1 MRNRF
6 KLLMVS
12 LFVSTGL
19 LMGSTAIA
27 ASAKKPRML
36 KPCAQ
41 CHEVKTNQIRGRLKA
56 KSKKAKTMQ
65 IFVGKG
71 TWTVNFNN
79 STKVD
84 GAKAITKI
92 KKNKEVLV
100 DFVKQ
105 GNTYVATSVVAKQP
119 ASIPPKWILDVKGMK
134 KLLKK
139 SPAQGNYALY
149 DARPGKLFPAGHLKG
164 AISNYD
170 GKFAKNV
177 GKLPKDK
184 DKLVVFYCGGP
195 T

>member
-1 MRNRF
+1 MRRRF

-12 LFVSTGL
+12 LFVSSGL
-19 LMGSTAIA
+19 LMGSTAI

-36 KPCAQ
+36 KPCSQ
-41 CHEVKTNQIRGRLKA
+41 CHEVEANQIRGRLTA
-56 KSKKAKTMQ
+56 KSRKAKTMQ

-71 TWTVNFNN
+71 TWTVNFND
-79 STKVD
+79 STELD

-105 GNTYVATSVVAKQP
+105 GNTYVASSVVVKQP
-119 ASIPPKWILDVKGMK
+119 ATIPPKWILDVAGMK

-139 SPAQGNYALY
+139 SPDEGNYSLY
-149 DARPGKLFPAGHLKG
+149 DARPGKLFPGGHLKG

-184 DKLVVFYCGGP
+184 DRLVVFYCGGP

>member
-1 MRNRF
+1 M
-6 KLLMVS
+6 LS
-12 LFVSTGL
+12 LFVSSGL
-19 LMGSTAIA
+19 LMGSTAL

-41 CHEVKTNQIRGRLKA
+41 CHEVESNQIRGRLTA
-56 KSKKAKTMQ
+56 KSRKAQTMQ
-65 IFVGKG
+65 VFVGKG
-71 TWTVNFNN
+71 TWTVNFD
-79 STKVD
+79 SDTALD

-92 KKNKEVLV
+92 KKNKEVLI

-105 GNTYVATSVVAKQP
+105 GKTYVATNVVVKQP
-119 ASIPPKWILDVKGMK
+119 ASIPAKWILDVKGIK
-134 KLLKK
+134 KLLKQ
-139 SPAQGNYALY
+139 SPAEGNYALY

>member
-1 MRNRF
+1 MRKRLTILMLS
-6 KLLMVS
+6 LLVASGFIVS
-12 LFVSTGL
+12 SPVL
-19 LMGSTAIA
+19 AK
-27 ASAKKPRML
+27 AKKPRML
-36 KPCAQ
+36 KPCSQ
-41 CHEVKTNQIRGRLKA
+41 CHEVDTNQIRGRLIN

-71 TWTVNFNN
+71 TWTVNFNDN
-79 STKVD
+79 TEVD

-105 GNTYVATSVVAKQP
+105 GQTYVATSVVVKQP
-119 ASIPPKWILDVKGMK
+119 ASIPPKWILNAKAMK

-139 SPAQGNYALY
+139 SPAAGNYALY
-149 DARPGKLFPAGHLKG
+149 DARPGKLFPAAHLKG
-164 AISNYD
+164 AVSNYD

-184 DKLVVFYCGGP
+184 NKLVVFYCGGP

>member
-1 MRNRF
+1 MRKRLTILMLS
-6 KLLMVS
+6 LLVASGFIVS
-12 LFVSTGL
+12 SPA
-19 LMGSTAIA
+19 M

-36 KPCAQ
+36 KPCSQ
-41 CHEVKTNQIRGRLKA
+41 CHEVESNQIRGRLIN

-71 TWTVNFNN
+71 TWTVNFNDD
-79 STKVD
+79 TELD
-84 GAKAITKI
+84 GAKSITKI
-92 KKNKEVLV
+92 KKKKEVLV

-105 GNTYVATSVVAKQP
+105 GQTYVATSVVVKQP
-119 ASIPPKWILDVKGMK
+119 ASIPPKWILNAKGMK

-139 SPAQGNYALY
+139 SPAAGNYSLY
-149 DARPGKLFPAGHLKG
+149 DARPGKLFPAAHLKG

-184 DKLVVFYCGGP
+184 NKLVVFYCGGP